1 MDHMT
6 TVEEVLRQGGSVDD
20 VMEIV
25 RYEIEKVN
33 AKLQAEEEERKAKEA
48 AKKHDT
54 ILDRRRKE
62 LTAAVMNY
70 MIALGVV
77 GVVDPT
83 ELDGVKPEEV
93 ETAIK
98 EMETYLIA
106 QVKFF
111 KVLKDAAE
119 KHESTATNKITDPD
133 FENFL
138 KSFAKT
144 L

>member
-25 RYEIEKVN
+25 RHEIEKVN
-33 AKLQAEEEERKAKEA
+33 AKLQAEEAERKAKEA
-48 AKKHDT
+48 AKKNDAM
-54 ILDRRRKE
+54 LDRRRKE

-70 MIALGVV
+70 MITL

-83 ELDGVKPEEV
+83 ELDDVKPEEV
-93 ETAIK
+93 ETALK

-106 QVKFF
+106 QVKFL
-111 KVLKDAAE
+111 KMLKDAAE

>member
-25 RYEIEKVN
+25 HREIEKVN
-33 AKLQAEEEERKAKEA
+33 ARLQAEEAERKAKEA
-48 AKKHDT
+48 AKKNDAM
-54 ILDRRRKE
+54 LDRRRKE
-62 LTAAVMNY
+62 LTAAAMNY

-77 GVVDPT
+77 DPT
-83 ELDGVKPEEV
+83 ELNDVKPEEV
-93 ETAIK
+93 ETALK

-106 QVKFF
+106 QVKFL
-111 KVLKDAAE
+111 KMLKDAAE

>member
-25 RYEIEKVN
+25 RHEIEKVN
-33 AKLQAEEEERKAKEA
+33 AKLQAEEAERKAKEA
-48 AKKHDT
+48 AKKNDAM
-54 ILDRRRKE
+54 LDRRRKE
-62 LTAAVMNY
+62 LTAAAMNY

-77 GVVDPT
+77 DPT
-83 ELDGVKPEEV
+83 ELDVKPEEV
-93 ETAIK
+93 ETALE

-111 KVLKDAAE
+111 KMLKDAAE
-119 KHESTATNKITDPD
+119 KHESTVTNKLTDPD

>member
-20 VMEIV
+20 VMELV
-25 RYEIEKVN
+25 RHEIEKVN
-33 AKLQAEEEERKAKEA
+33 ARLEAEEAERKAKEA
-48 AKKHDT
+48 AKKNDAM
-54 ILDRRRKE
+54 LDRRRKE

-77 GVVDPT
+77 DPT
-83 ELDGVKPEEV
+83 ELGDIKPEEV
-93 ETAIK
+93 ETALK

-106 QVKFF
+106 QVKFL
-111 KVLKDAAE
+111 KMLKDAAE

>member
-25 RYEIEKVN
+25 RHEIEKVN
-33 AKLQAEEEERKAKEA
+33 AKLQAEEAERKAKEA
-48 AKKHDT
+48 AKKNDAM
-54 ILDRRRKE
+54 LDRRRKE

-77 GVVDPT
+77 DPT
-83 ELDGVKPEEV
+83 ELDDVKPEEV
-93 ETAIK
+93 ETALK

-106 QVKFF
+106 QVKFL

>member
-25 RYEIEKVN
+25 RHEIEKVN
-33 AKLQAEEEERKAKEA
+33 AKLQAEEAERKAKEA
-48 AKKHDT
+48 AKKNDAM
-54 ILDRRRKE
+54 LDRRRKE

-77 GVVDPT
+77 DPI
-83 ELDGVKPEEV
+83 ELDDVKPEEV
-93 ETAIK
+93 ETALK

-106 QVKFF
+106 QVKFL
-111 KVLKDAAE
+111 KMLKDAAE

>member
-1 MDHMT
+1 MT

-25 RYEIEKVN
+25 HREIEKVN
-33 AKLQAEEEERKAKEA
+33 ARLQAEEAERKAKEA
-48 AKKHDT
+48 AKKNDAM
-54 ILDRRRKE
+54 LDRRRKE

-77 GVVDPT
+77 DPT
-83 ELDGVKPEEV
+83 ELNDVKPEEV
-93 ETAIK
+93 ETALK

-106 QVKFF
+106 QVKFL
-111 KVLKDAAE
+111 KMLKDAAE

>member
-25 RYEIEKVN
+25 RHEIEKVN
-33 AKLQAEEEERKAKEA
+33 AKLQAEEAERKAKEA
-48 AKKHDT
+48 AKKNDAM
-54 ILDRRRKE
+54 LDRRRKE

-77 GVVDPT
+77 DPT
-83 ELDGVKPEEV
+83 ELDGIKPEEV
-93 ETAIK
+93 ETALK

-106 QVKFF
+106 QVKFL

>member
-1 MDHMT
+1 MT

-25 RYEIEKVN
+25 RHEIEKVN
-33 AKLQAEEEERKAKEA
+33 AKLQAEEAERKAKEA
-48 AKKHDT
+48 AKKNDAM
-54 ILDRRRKE
+54 LDRRRKE

-77 GVVDPT
+77 DPT
-83 ELDGVKPEEV
+83 ELNDVKPEEV
-93 ETAIK
+93 ETALK

-111 KVLKDAAE
+111 KMLKDAAE

>member
-25 RYEIEKVN
+25 RHEIEKVN
-33 AKLQAEEEERKAKEA
+33 AKLQAEEAERKAKEA
-48 AKKHDT
+48 AKKNDAM
-54 ILDRRRKE
+54 LDRRRKE

-77 GVVDPT
+77 APT
-83 ELDGVKPEEV
+83 ELDDVKPEEV
-93 ETAIK
+93 ETALK
-98 EMETYLIA
+98 ETETYLIA
-106 QVKFF
+106 QVKFL
-111 KVLKDAAE
+111 KMLKDAAE

>member
-20 VMEIV
+20 VMELV
-25 RYEIEKVN
+25 RHEIEKVN
-33 AKLQAEEEERKAKEA
+33 AKLQAEEAERKAKEA

-54 ILDRRRKE
+54 MLDRRRKE
-62 LTAAVMNY
+62 LTAAIMDY

-77 GVVDPT
+77 DPT
-83 ELDGVKPEEV
+83 ELEDIKPEEV

-98 EMETYLIA
+98 EMETYMIA
-106 QVKFF
+106 QVKFL
-111 KVLKDAAE
+111 KALKDAAE
-119 KHESTATNKITDPD
+119 RHESTATNKITDPD

>member
-6 TVEEVLRQGGSVDD
+6 TVEEVLRQGGSIDD

-25 RYEIEKVN
+25 RHEIEKVN
-33 AKLQAEEEERKAKEA
+33 AKLQAEEAERKAKEA
-48 AKKHDT
+48 AKKNDAM
-54 ILDRRRKE
+54 LDRRRKE

-77 GVVDPT
+77 DPT

-93 ETAIK
+93 ETALK

-106 QVKFF
+106 QVKFL
-111 KVLKDAAE
+111 KVLEDAAE

>member
-25 RYEIEKVN
+25 RNEIEKVN
-33 AKLQAEEEERKAKEA
+33 AKLQAEEAERKAKEA
-48 AKKHDT
+48 AKKNDAM
-54 ILDRRRKE
+54 LDRRRKE

-77 GVVDPT
+77 DPT

-93 ETAIK
+93 ETALK

-106 QVKFF
+106 QVKFL
-111 KVLKDAAE
+111 KVLEDAAE

>member
-25 RYEIEKVN
+25 RNEIEKVN
-33 AKLQAEEEERKAKEA
+33 AKLQAEEAERKAKEA
-48 AKKHDT
+48 AKKNDAM
-54 ILDRRRKE
+54 LDRRRKE

-77 GVVDPT
+77 DPT

-93 ETAIK
+93 ETALK

-106 QVKFF
+106 QVKFL
-111 KVLKDAAE
+111 KMLKDAAE
-119 KHESTATNKITDPD
+119 KHESTVTNKLTDPD

>member
-25 RYEIEKVN
+25 RHEIEKVN
-33 AKLQAEEEERKAKEA
+33 AKLQAEEAERKAKEA
-48 AKKHDT
+48 AKKNDAM
-54 ILDRRRKE
+54 LDRRRKE

-77 GVVDPT
+77 DPT

-93 ETAIK
+93 ETALK

-106 QVKFF
+106 QVKFL
-111 KVLKDAAE
+111 KMLKDAAE

>member
-25 RYEIEKVN
+25 RQEIEKVN
-33 AKLQAEEEERKAKEA
+33 AKLQAEEAERKAKEA
-48 AKKHDT
+48 AKKNDAM
-54 ILDRRRKE
+54 LDRRRKE

-77 GVVDPT
+77 DPT
-83 ELDGVKPEEV
+83 ELNDVKPEEV
-93 ETAIK
+93 ETALK

-106 QVKFF
+106 QVKFL
-111 KVLKDAAE
+111 KMLKDAAE

>member
-25 RYEIEKVN
+25 HREIEKVN
-33 AKLQAEEEERKAKEA
+33 ARLQAEEAERKAKEA
-48 AKKHDT
+48 AKKNDAM
-54 ILDRRRKE
+54 LDRRRKE

-77 GVVDPT
+77 DPT
-83 ELDGVKPEEV
+83 ELNDVKPEEV
-93 ETAIK
+93 ETALK

-106 QVKFF
+106 QVKFL
-111 KVLKDAAE
+111 KMLKDAAE

>member
-25 RYEIEKVN
+25 RHEIEKVN
-33 AKLQAEEEERKAKEA
+33 AKLQAEEAERKAKEA
-48 AKKHDT
+48 AKKNDAM
-54 ILDRRRKE
+54 LDRRRKE
-62 LTAAVMNY
+62 LTVAVMNY

-77 GVVDPT
+77 DPT
-83 ELDGVKPEEV
+83 ELDVKPKEV
-93 ETAIK
+93 ETALE

-111 KVLKDAAE
+111 KMLKDATE

>member
-25 RYEIEKVN
+25 RHEIEKVN
-33 AKLQAEEEERKAKEA
+33 AKLQAEEAERKAKEA
-48 AKKHDT
+48 AKKNDAM
-54 ILDRRRKE
+54 LDRRRKE

-77 GVVDPT
+77 DPT
-83 ELDGVKPEEV
+83 ELDDVKPEEV
-93 ETAIK
+93 EAALK

-106 QVKFF
+106 QVKFL
-111 KVLKDAAE
+111 KMLKDAAE

>member
-25 RYEIEKVN
+25 RHEIEKVN
-33 AKLQAEEEERKAKEA
+33 AKLQAEEAERKAKEA
-48 AKKHDT
+48 AKKNDT
-54 ILDRRRKE
+54 MLDRRRKE

-77 GVVDPT
+77 DPI
-83 ELDGVKPEEV
+83 ELDDVKPEEV
-93 ETAIK
+93 ETALK
-98 EMETYLIA
+98 EIETYLIA
-106 QVKFF
+106 QVKFL
-111 KVLKDAAE
+111 KMLKDAAE

>member
-25 RYEIEKVN
+25 RQEIEKVN
-33 AKLQAEEEERKAKEA
+33 AKLQAEEAERKAKEA
-48 AKKHDT
+48 AKKNDAM
-54 ILDRRRKE
+54 LDRRRKE

-77 GVVDPT
+77 DPT
-83 ELDGVKPEEV
+83 ELDDIKPEEV
-93 ETAIK
+93 ETALK

-106 QVKFF
+106 QVKFL
-111 KVLKDAAE
+111 KMLKDAAE
-119 KHESTATNKITDPD
+119 KHESTATNKLTDPD

>member
-25 RYEIEKVN
+25 HHEIEKVN
-33 AKLQAEEEERKAKEA
+33 AKLQAEEAERKAKEA
-48 AKKHDT
+48 AKKNDAM
-54 ILDRRRKE
+54 LDRRRKE

-77 GVVDPT
+77 DPT
-83 ELDGVKPEEV
+83 ELDDVKSEEV
-93 ETAIK
+93 ETALK

-106 QVKFF
+106 QVKFL
-111 KVLKDAAE
+111 KMLKDAAE
-119 KHESTATNKITDPD
+119 KHELTVTNKLTGPD

>member
-25 RYEIEKVN
+25 RHEIEKVN
-33 AKLQAEEEERKAKEA
+33 AKLQAEEAERKAKEA
-48 AKKHDT
+48 AKKNDAM
-54 ILDRRRKE
+54 LDRRRKE

-77 GVVDPT
+77 DPT
-83 ELDGVKPEEV
+83 ELNDVKPEEV
-93 ETAIK
+93 ETALK

-111 KVLKDAAE
+111 KMLKDAAE

>member
-25 RYEIEKVN
+25 RHEIEKVN
-33 AKLQAEEEERKAKEA
+33 AKLQAEEAERKAKEA
-48 AKKHDT
+48 AKKNDAM
-54 ILDRRRKE
+54 LDRRRKE

-77 GVVDPT
+77 DPT
-83 ELDGVKPEEV
+83 ELDVKPEEV
-93 ETAIK
+93 ETALK

-106 QVKFF
+106 QVKFL
-111 KVLKDAAE
+111 KMLKDAAE

>member
-25 RYEIEKVN
+25 RHEIEKVN
-33 AKLQAEEEERKAKEA
+33 AKLQAEEAERKAKEA
-48 AKKHDT
+48 AKKNDAM
-54 ILDRRRKE
+54 LDRRRKE

-77 GVVDPT
+77 DPT
-83 ELDGVKPEEV
+83 ELDDVKPEEV
-93 ETAIK
+93 ETALK

-106 QVKFF
+106 QVKFL
-111 KVLKDAAE
+111 KMLKDATE

>member
-25 RYEIEKVN
+25 RNEIEKVN
-33 AKLQAEEEERKAKEA
+33 AKLQAEEAERKAKEA
-48 AKKHDT
+48 AKKNDAM
-54 ILDRRRKE
+54 LDRRRKE

-77 GVVDPT
+77 DPT

-93 ETAIK
+93 ETALK

-106 QVKFF
+106 QVKFL
-111 KVLKDAAE
+111 KMLKDAAE

>member
-20 VMEIV
+20 VMELV
-25 RYEIEKVN
+25 RHEIEKVN
-33 AKLQAEEEERKAKEA
+33 AKLQAEEAERKAKEA
-48 AKKHDT
+48 AKKNDAM
-54 ILDRRRKE
+54 LDRRRKE

-77 GVVDPT
+77 DPT
-83 ELDGVKPEEV
+83 ELDDVKPEEV
-93 ETAIK
+93 ETALK

-106 QVKFF
+106 QVEFL
-111 KVLKDAAE
+111 KVLKDATE

>member
-25 RYEIEKVN
+25 RHEIEKVN
-33 AKLQAEEEERKAKEA
+33 AKLQAEEAERKAKEA
-48 AKKHDT
+48 AKKNDAM
-54 ILDRRRKE
+54 LDRRRKE

-77 GVVDPT
+77 DPT
-83 ELDGVKPEEV
+83 ELNDVKPEEV
-93 ETAIK
+93 ETALK

-106 QVKFF
+106 QVKFL

>member
-20 VMEIV
+20 VMELV
-25 RYEIEKVN
+25 RHEIEKVN
-33 AKLQAEEEERKAKEA
+33 AKLQAEEAERKAKEA
-48 AKKHDT
+48 AKKNDAM
-54 ILDRRRKE
+54 LDRRRKE

-77 GVVDPT
+77 DPT
-83 ELDGVKPEEV
+83 KLDVKPEEV
-93 ETAIK
+93 ETALK

-106 QVKFF
+106 QVKFL
-111 KVLKDAAE
+111 KMLKDAAE

>member
-20 VMEIV
+20 VMELV
-25 RYEIEKVN
+25 RHEIEKVN
-33 AKLQAEEEERKAKEA
+33 AKLQAEEAERKAKEA
-48 AKKHDT
+48 AKKNDAM
-54 ILDRRRKE
+54 LDRRRKE

-77 GVVDPT
+77 DPT
-83 ELDGVKPEEV
+83 ELEDIKPEEV
-93 ETAIK
+93 ETALK

-106 QVKFF
+106 QVEFL

-119 KHESTATNKITDPD
+119 KHESTATNKLTDPD

>member
-25 RYEIEKVN
+25 RHEIEKVN
-33 AKLQAEEEERKAKEA
+33 AKLQAEEAERKAKEA
-48 AKKHDT
+48 AKKNDAM
-54 ILDRRRKE
+54 LDRRRKE

-77 GVVDPT
+77 DPT
-83 ELDGVKPEEV
+83 ELDDIKPEEV
-93 ETAIK
+93 ETALK

-106 QVKFF
+106 QVKFL
-111 KVLKDAAE
+111 KMLKDAAE

>member
-20 VMEIV
+20 VMELV
-25 RYEIEKVN
+25 HHEIEKVN
-33 AKLQAEEEERKAKEA
+33 AKLQAEEAERKAKEA
-48 AKKHDT
+48 AKKNDAM
-54 ILDRRRKE
+54 LDRRRKE

-77 GVVDPT
+77 DPT

-93 ETAIK
+93 ETALK

-106 QVKFF
+106 QVKFL
-111 KVLKDAAE
+111 KVLEDAAE

>member
-25 RYEIEKVN
+25 RHEIEKVN
-33 AKLQAEEEERKAKEA
+33 AKLQAEEAERKAKEA
-48 AKKHDT
+48 AKKNDAM
-54 ILDRRRKE
+54 LDRRRKE

-77 GVVDPT
+77 DPT
-83 ELDGVKPEEV
+83 ELDDIKPEEV
-93 ETAIK
+93 ETALK
-98 EMETYLIA
+98 ETETYLIT
-106 QVKFF
+106 QVKFL
-111 KVLKDAAE
+111 KMLKDAAE

>member
-25 RYEIEKVN
+25 RHEIEKVN
-33 AKLQAEEEERKAKEA
+33 AKLQAEEAERKAKEA
-48 AKKHDT
+48 AKKNDAM
-54 ILDRRRKE
+54 LDRRRKE

-77 GVVDPT
+77 DPT
-83 ELDGVKPEEV
+83 ELDDVKPEEV
-93 ETAIK
+93 ETALK

-106 QVKFF
+106 QVKFL
-111 KVLKDAAE
+111 KMLKDAAE
-119 KHESTATNKITDPD
+119 KHESTATNKIADPD

>member
-25 RYEIEKVN
+25 RHEIEKVN
-33 AKLQAEEEERKAKEA
+33 AKLQAEEAERKAKEA
-48 AKKHDT
+48 AKKNDAM
-54 ILDRRRKE
+54 LDRRRKE

-77 GVVDPT
+77 DPT
-83 ELDGVKPEEV
+83 ELDDVKPEEV
-93 ETAIK
+93 ETALK

-111 KVLKDAAE
+111 KMLKDAAE

>member
-20 VMEIV
+20 VMELV
-25 RYEIEKVN
+25 HHEIEKVN
-33 AKLQAEEEERKAKEA
+33 AKLQAEEAERKAKEA
-48 AKKHDT
+48 AKKNDAM
-54 ILDRRRKE
+54 LDRRRKE

-77 GVVDPT
+77 DPT

-93 ETAIK
+93 ETALK

-106 QVKFF
+106 QVKFL
-111 KVLKDAAE
+111 KALKDATE
-119 KHESTATNKITDPD
+119 KHESTATNKLTDPD

>member
-20 VMEIV
+20 VMELV
-25 RYEIEKVN
+25 RHEIEKVN
-33 AKLQAEEEERKAKEA
+33 AKLQAEEAERKAKEA

-54 ILDRRRKE
+54 MLDRRRKE
-62 LTAAVMNY
+62 LTAAIMNY
-70 MIALGVV
+70 IIAL

-83 ELDGVKPEEV
+83 ELEDIKPEEV

-98 EMETYLIA
+98 EMETYMIA
-106 QVKFF
+106 QVKFL
-111 KVLKDAAE
+111 KALKDAAE

>member
-25 RYEIEKVN
+25 RHEIEKVN
-33 AKLQAEEEERKAKEA
+33 AKLQAEEAERKAKEA
-48 AKKHDT
+48 AKKNDAM
-54 ILDRRRKE
+54 LDRRRKE

-77 GVVDPT
+77 DPT
-83 ELDGVKPEEV
+83 ELDDVKPEEV
-93 ETAIK
+93 ETALK

-106 QVKFF
+106 QVKFL
-111 KVLKDAAE
+111 KMLKDAAE

>member
-33 AKLQAEEEERKAKEA
+33 AKLQAEEAERKAKEA
-48 AKKHDT
+48 AKKNDAM
-54 ILDRRRKE
+54 LDRRRKE

-77 GVVDPT
+77 DPT
-83 ELDGVKPEEV
+83 ELDDVKPEEV
-93 ETAIK
+93 ETALK

-106 QVKFF
+106 QVKFL
-111 KVLKDAAE
+111 KVLEDAAE

>member
-20 VMEIV
+20 VMELV
-25 RYEIEKVN
+25 RHEIEKVN
-33 AKLQAEEEERKAKEA
+33 AKLQAEEAERKAKEA
-48 AKKHDT
+48 VKKNNAM
-54 ILDRRRKE
+54 LDRRRTE

-70 MIALGVV
+70 MIAL

-93 ETAIK
+93 ENALK

-106 QVKFF
+106 QVKFL
-111 KVLKDAAE
+111 KALKDATE
-119 KHESTATNKITDPD
+119 KHESTTAINQITESD